1 MDILQSVNV
10 AAVQSSWAV
19 IKKDLK
25 TNAPQFYV
33 A

>member
-1 MDILQSVNV
+1 MEDFKSVNV
-10 AAVQSSWAV
+10 DAVQNTWAI
-19 IKKDLK
+19 IKQDVN

>member
-1 MDILQSVNV
+1 MEDFQSVNV
-10 AAVQSSWAV
+10 AAVQNTWAI
-19 IKKDLK
+19 IKQDAD

>member
-1 MDILQSVNV
+1 MEDFKSVNV
-10 AAVQSSWAV
+10 DAVQNTWAI
-19 IKKDLK
+19 IKQDAN